1 METIR
6 PIRKSH
12 QLSILVTVLLTAAFL
27 FTSSCKDKK
36 SDDPQKPIISSIVDD
51 EAYPGDTVTINGEH
65 FKAGAAETVVK
76 FGTTTATIIT
86 GTTTTIDVKVPV
98 LDPSSVQVEVEV
110 SKLKSNTVSF
120 TVLDPDDLI
129 KKMEFDDFNPKTGPK
144 ATEITIKGKN
154 FDSKVE
160 VFVNG
165 VKQTDITLVD
175 AETITIRIAAG
186 TGSGKVVLKRD
197 GEPDMGKDPDY
208 TYKYTTYTVSD
219 YGTEKGIF
227 IATEDDGTSYI
238 SYNKALLKLNS
249 QGERID
255 TLINFEVYPWPYGL
269 FLANDGTLYIA
280 DIAGGT
286 ILSKKKDSDKIDTLI
301 INDAKIPAEELYGIT
316 GDNAGYLYVTI
327 SGERNVVKI
336 DIDKPEDTEVI
347 AITASV
353 TDFTYGI
360 TYNNDSLY
368 VSTTNGLFKVHK
380 NGGAI
385 NYIFEENKL
394 SFSGLCTTNTGEVF
408 VVGGEIYQNLFIV
421 KDDNTLEEVVSNVDL
436 GNFKTR
442 DVSCTS
448 DGSLYVI
455 SEQNLKK
462 IVRD

>member
-51 EAYPGDTVTINGEH
+51 EAYPGDTVTITGEH
-65 FKAGAAETVVK
+65 FKAGATETVVK
-76 FGTTTATIIT
+76 FGAATATIIT

-120 TVLDPDDLI
+120 TVLNPDDLI

-154 FDSKVE
+154 FDSNVE

-175 AETITIRIAAG
+175 AETITVRIAAG
-186 TGSGKVVLKRD
+186 TGTGKVVLKRS
-197 GEPDMGKDPDY
+197 GEPDKENDTDY

-255 TLINFEVYPWPYGL
+255 TLIDFGIYPWPRGL

-280 DIAGGT
+280 DYAGGT
-286 ILSKKKDSDKIDTLI
+286 ILSKKKNSDKIDTLV

-316 GDNAGYLYVTI
+316 GDNAGYLYVTTKK
-327 SGERNVVKI
+327 NYTVVKI

-347 AITASV
+347 ALTASEK
-353 TDFTYGI
+353 TYGI

-380 NGGAI
+380 DGGAI

-436 GNFKTR
+436 GNFQTR